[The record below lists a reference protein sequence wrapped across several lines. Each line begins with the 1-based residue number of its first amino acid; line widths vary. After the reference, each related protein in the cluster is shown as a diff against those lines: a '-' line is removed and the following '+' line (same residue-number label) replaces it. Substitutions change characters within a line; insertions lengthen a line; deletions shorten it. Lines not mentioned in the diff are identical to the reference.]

1 MEDDDSS
8 HPFAFLQLARR
19 LPDPV
24 AEGWG
29 RKGEKGSLPSSA
41 TFIL

>member
-8 HPFAFLQLARR
+8 HPSAFLQLARR
-19 LPDPV
+19 LRDLV
-24 AEGWG
+24 DEGWEG
-29 RKGEKGSLPSSA
+29 RGEKGSLPSSA